1 MAGVLCRLEL
11 SWQLLAFF
19 NNHKLDVGHKAAQA
33 LAERLLEVVARL
45 DDVVQGLDTVGELAK
60 RSVRRALSHTGRT
73 CPITLSCSLCTFLRL
88 DTCFEVGLFP
98 LRNVGAGQRSFD
110 TLTYLSTPKQW
121 ISLHLQQ
128 ALDGITALGSVVG
141 QSCFVILV
149 RLEVTLLGQR
159 SQLVQLVCQSED

>member
-33 LAERLLEVVARL
+33 LAERLLEVIARL
-45 DDVVQGLDTVGELAK
+45 DNVIQGLDTVGELAK
-60 RSVRRALSHTGRT
+60 RSIRRALGHAGGARLL
-73 CPITLSCSLCTFLRL
+73 TLSCSLRTFLRL
-88 DTCFEVGLFP
+88 NTCFKVGLFP
-98 LRNVGAGQRSFD
+98 LRDVGAGQRSFD

-128 ALDGITALGSVVG
+128 ALDSIPALGSVVG
-141 QSCFVILV
+141 QSRFVILV
-149 RLEVTLLGQR
+149 RLEVTLLGHR